1 MLYRLVGDAFFA
13 SDSRFDPTDISI
25 PETELK
31 DAEEL
36 AVPMP
41 AENAT
46 LNSLAIQISSSLPNE
61 NELRSDPAAARQRLR
76 DLIRLDHYESHPQS
90 VNRNDV
96 DGIKIIRWRVRLGD
110 EWTVPAVEL
119 VPPAAQGRTIILGDR
134 GRCETGATVRRHL
147 EAGERIL
154 AVDLL
159 GFGEAGEGIAPSE
172 LQMIATVGGRL
183 LGVQAAQLLALAD
196 WLDDDAPRPMLV
208 ALGPRSGVIALVAAA
223 VEPQAFQKIDLH
235 DSWPSLKEFIHQK
248 LELEDAP
255 ELSCFGLLKEFD
267 IPQLEALIAPGT
279 VIRGADE

>member
-1 MLYRLVGDAFFA
+1 
-13 SDSRFDPTDISI
+13 
-25 PETELK
+25 
-31 DAEEL
+31 
-36 AVPMP
+36 MP

-76 DLIRLDHYESHPQS
+76 HLIRLDHYESHPQS